1 MKTYQARLSS
11 VILMVALAGIVEI
24 PTHAQTG
31 RNNRQNAGEPLQP
44 VALSAQEA
52 VDYAMKNSQTVR
64 NALIDV
70 QLQQQKNRE
79 ITSQALP
86 QITGSVNV
94 TKYVD
99 LPTQLIPAEFFGGP
113 PGTFQPIQFGTEYN
127 GTYGVNLE
135 QVIFDGQ
142 VFVGLQAREASID
155 YANANVNVTKEMI
168 KANVYKIYYQLVVGQ
183 RQITTLD
190 ANITRTEKLLHDTKA
205 LYENGFA
212 EKLDVDK
219 VSVNLSNLRTEK
231 TRLENQLRTG
241 YIGLKFLMGM
251 PVRTPLTLTDTLSD
265 DMVKDNLLFDTVR
278 YEDRKEY
285 QLLQSVEKLNKY
297 DIKRH
302 QFTYIPR
309 ISITGNYS
317 RNAQRDKFNFFKKG
331 EDWFTITYIGV
342 QINVPIFDGFAKASR
357 VRSARLNLQ
366 QTQNRLENLRNQIDM
381 EVDSALISIRNAIAT
396 LDLQR
401 QNMELAM
408 EVYNQTKIKYEN
420 GLGST
425 LEITNAEADLR
436 TAQNNYYAAL
446 YDAVVARID
455 YLKAAGK
462 L

>member
-11 VILMVALAGIVEI
+11 VILMVALAGLVGI
-24 PTHAQTG
+24 PTYAQTE
-31 RNNRQNAGEPLQP
+31 RSNQPTQNAGAPLQAI
-44 VALSAQEA
+44 ALSAQEA

-70 QLQQQKNRE
+70 QLQQQTNRE

-86 QITGSVNV
+86 QITGSLNV

-113 PGTFQPIQFGTEYN
+113 AGTFIPVQFGTEYN
-127 GTYGVNLE
+127 GTYGVNIE
-135 QVIFDGQ
+135 QVLFDGQ

-155 YANANVNVTKEMI
+155 YANANVNVTKELI
-168 KANVYKIYYQLVVGQ
+168 KTNVLKIYYQLVVGQ

-190 ANITRTEKLLHDTKA
+190 ANIARTEKLLHDTKA

-265 DMVKDNLLFDTVR
+265 EMVKDNLLFDTIR

-285 QLLQSVEKLNKY
+285 QLLQ
-297 DIKRH
+297 
-302 QFTYIPR
+302 
-309 ISITGNYS
+309 
-317 RNAQRDKFNFFKKG
+317 
-331 EDWFTITYIGV
+331 
-342 QINVPIFDGFAKASR
+342 
-357 VRSARLNLQ
+357 
-366 QTQNRLENLRNQIDM
+366 
-381 EVDSALISIRNAIAT
+381 
-396 LDLQR
+396 
-401 QNMELAM
+401 
-408 EVYNQTKIKYEN
+408 
-420 GLGST
+420 
-425 LEITNAEADLR
+425 
-436 TAQNNYYAAL
+436 
-446 YDAVVARID
+446 
-455 YLKAAGK
+455 
-462 L
+462 